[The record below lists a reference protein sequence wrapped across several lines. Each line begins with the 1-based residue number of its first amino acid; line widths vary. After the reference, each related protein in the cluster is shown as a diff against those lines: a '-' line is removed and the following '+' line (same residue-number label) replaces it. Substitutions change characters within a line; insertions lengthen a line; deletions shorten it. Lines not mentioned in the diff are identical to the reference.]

1 MNIIPPHWRRRI
13 IALAWA
19 VVIGGLVCFLLFSDK
34 SPLFVFIYMRH
45 LINQQERFLFFH
57 VDHEIV
63 AENLRQF
70 GEEEKWAERGFDKN
84 DPKIP
89 AALRVLKPS
98 AVFVHPDF
106 VSLDF
111 ARLNPV

>member
-1 MNIIPPHWRRRI
+1 
-13 IALAWA
+13 
-19 VVIGGLVCFLLFSDK
+19 
-34 SPLFVFIYMRH
+34 MRH

-111 ARLNPV
+111 GGAFFEMEIRAFKPGVTGQGTKKLAEGLWFYSEDGGYPRED